1 MSRCRKDL
9 EVPAERIPLLAA
21 YAGSTI
27 TREASRMT
35 FGRMKRAMQT
45 SDMLHEV
52 GPAYEHLFG
61 EGRGEGA
68 ELRWA
73 GKRRDSKV

>member
-1 MSRCRKDL
+1 
-9 EVPAERIPLLAA
+9 
-21 YAGSTI
+21 
-27 TREASRMT
+27 MT
-35 FGRMKRAMQT
+35 FGRMRRAMQT

-52 GPAYEHLFG
+52 GPAYEKIFG

-73 GKRRDSKV
+73 GKRRDSKA